1 MLSWKGKVVKCK
13 CCSRSA
19 LRGRVSPLT
28 QQQAVAKQ
36 MGERKIAGSSA
47 QKGWGV
53 GGRGEEDSLTFKEN
67 EVSCTISRKTID
79 QQFWMMLKNKEVT

>member
-1 MLSWKGKVVKCK
+1 
-13 CCSRSA
+13 
-19 LRGRVSPLT
+19 
-28 QQQAVAKQ
+28 